1 MSEMLN
7 MEYNSQKET
16 LVIPEYGRNVQ
27 LLIEYARRIE
37 DDEYRQAFVEQV
49 VRLMHQMSPQ
59 SKSFEDYKEKLWKH
73 VFRIADY
80 DLDVT
85 PPNGIIPTEDE
96 KYKRPEQLGYPKI
109 DTRFRHY
116 GNNVQK
122 LIKKAIGMEEGPI
135 RDGFVATIANYMKL
149 AYQTWNKEH
158 YISDEIILNDLKIL
172 SKGQLVVKDNASL
185 DNLSNSNRRRKS
197 RSNNN
202 NNSNK
207 TGGKRNNNNNTNNNY
222 RRKR

>member
-1 MSEMLN
+1 MSEMLD
-7 MEYNSQKET
+7 MEYNSQKEL

-27 LLIEYARRIE
+27 LLIEYAKGI
-37 DDEYRQAFVEQV
+37 DDDDYRQAFVERI

-80 DLDVT
+80 ALDVT
-85 PPNGIIPTEDE
+85 PPSGIIPTEED
-96 KYKRPEQLGYPKI
+96 KYKRPEQLGYPQI

-122 LIKKAIGMEEGPI
+122 LIKKAIEMEEGPK
-135 RDGFVATIANYMKL
+135 RDGFVATIGNYMKL
-149 AYQTWNKEH
+149 AYRTWNKEH
-158 YISDEIILNDLKIL
+158 YISDEIILNDLKTL
-172 SKGQLVVKDNASL
+172 SKGLLVLKDNASL
-185 DNLSNSNRRRKS
+185 DSLSNSNRRRKP

-202 NNSNK
+202 NNYGNRG
-207 TGGKRNNNNNTNNNY
+207 GGKRNSNSNSNY